1 MPWRFAR
8 STLCWWHR
16 TTLRMWS
23 KAEECRLPAFALPR
37 VSEQGRREHDWDL
50 FKNTRLECI
59 IRCAFTFSGHTA
71 QCYNAS
77 RHISDLWAYLLHAK
91 LWYPRNI
98 QKPVRHF
105 IQGDAFEHLEKE
117 VAKGR
122 IATLL
127 QLGGIKTYC
136 TNMIQHATVLSDVT
150 DASPGY
156 RACCVSRRVLG
167 TPWTFCRILK
177 VSHLEISWLPDW
189 CFHCFQIAPD
199 WMRKKVHF
207 LHAAVSKAVRGDSI
221 Q

>member
-1 MPWRFAR
+1 MPWIFAR
-8 STLCWWHR
+8 STLCSWHR

-37 VSEQGRREHDWDL
+37 VSEQGRYGHDWDL
-50 FKNTRLECI
+50 FKNTRLDCI
-59 IRCAFTFSGHTA
+59 DVLSHFRDTPHK
-71 QCYNAS
+71 CYNAS

-127 QLGGIKTYC
+127 QLGGIKTY
-136 TNMIQHATVLSDVT
+136 QHDPTCYSIV
-150 DASPGY
+150 
-156 RACCVSRRVLG
+156 RCHRCQ
-167 TPWTFCRILK
+167 
-177 VSHLEISWLPDW
+177 SW
-189 CFHCFQIAPD
+189 I
-199 WMRKKVHF
+199 
-207 LHAAVSKAVRGDSI
+207 
-221 Q
+221 